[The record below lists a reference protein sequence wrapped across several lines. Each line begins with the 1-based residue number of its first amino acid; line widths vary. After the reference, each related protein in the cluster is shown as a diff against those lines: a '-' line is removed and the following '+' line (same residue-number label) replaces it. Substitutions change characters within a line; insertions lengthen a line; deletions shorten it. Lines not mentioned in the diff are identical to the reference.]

1 MSALKLSTKKKY
13 QISKYMIKMNTRNVC
28 ELRNIPKEQDLCHYL
43 KFRKAESAP
52 KKANTTAKN

>member
-1 MSALKLSTKKKY
+1 
-13 QISKYMIKMNTRNVC
+13 MNTRNVC